1 MTDTDF
7 AQLIE
12 NARQFSCLDDADI
25 AVINSLA
32 DRVKP
37 RLPEV
42 TDRFYARL
50 QSIDDAAFFLEG
62 RLESLKKTHQ
72 AWLERVFSGVY
83 DEDYALDMYRVGEAH
98 VNVRLPL
105 EFMAGAMTLIT
116 DALVPIL
123 EECAESNHEF
133 ARAISAVNSVLGF
146 SLILMQESYHATSL
160 ANALNRFLK
169 VTGMSRELFQNLAS
183 TETD

>member
-12 NARQFSCLDDADI
+12 NASQFSCLDDADI

-62 RLESLKKTHQ
+62 RLESLKPSFI
-72 AWLERVFSGVY
+72 FSNV
-83 DEDYALDMYRVGEAH
+83 H
-98 VNVRLPL
+98 VK
-105 EFMAGAMTLIT
+105 
-116 DALVPIL
+116 
-123 EECAESNHEF
+123 
-133 ARAISAVNSVLGF
+133 
-146 SLILMQESYHATSL
+146 SLRSGDPS
-160 ANALNRFLK
+160 F
-169 VTGMSRELFQNLAS
+169 
-183 TETD
+183 